1 MSALGQKQA
10 ICSAT
15 PCPLYPHKQTFAVSL
30 AMSAKGLGRR
40 GIDASE
46 SDGSRKKR
54 LETWDFK
61 TMHREANVQ

>member
-1 MSALGQKQA
+1 MSALGHKQTFA
-10 ICSAT
+10 AQS

-46 SDGSRKKR
+46 SDGSRK
-54 LETWDFK
+54 E
-61 TMHREANVQ
+61 EA